1 MHDRSRLL
9 AGKILGRLALPQLR
23 ANLIPIITTEID
35 RAFFYFHHHHT
46 IQSAYPQYDLHVL
59 KDALLTGYHSVIDFI
74 IELLGVA
81 GEIERFRTAFTLDAQ
96 QQSQS
101 AQPSDRDP

>member
-35 RAFFYFHHHHT
+35 RAFS
-46 IQSAYPQYDLHVL
+46 I
-59 KDALLTGYHSVIDFI
+59 FI
-74 IELLGVA
+74 IITPFNLPILNT
-81 GEIERFRTAFTLDAQ
+81 ICMF
-96 QQSQS
+96 SKM
-101 AQPSDRDP
+101 PY